1 MKTASTVEEIYERHV
16 RKLPLAKRLQLAE
29 RIAAEAAAEEAQPQ
43 RRLLELEGVG
53 AELWREVDPQAYVAS
68 LREEWDSSR

>member
-1 MKTASTVEEIYERHV
+1 MKTASTVEEIYDRHV

-53 AELWREVDPQAYVAS
+53 AELWRAVEPQAYVAS

>member
-1 MKTASTVEEIYERHV
+1 MKIASTVEEIYERHV